1 MTRKEGVASEVNRR
15 ADQTPVDAGAHPRPR
30 GRPRGA
36 KTRLLREGSGELGR
50 HHFAFLRALLDDVD
64 LERAWR
70 LYLSFTGGPSDR
82 RHFATRLRLIVAA
95 IEHAGVARGC
105 GSELAVALPA
115 LRALPD
121 FAGARAGR
129 GAGKAGHISTP
140 DVALAPASS
149 QPPSPNL
156 EEWRSQYCGATGID
170 EDFYTEAEWL
180 ELYGEEFGED
190 AASGQMGA
198 GKSGHSAALPSPAL
212 SATTHSRLA
221 EGSPGAATPR
231 LSKTQSKAIVEAL
244 AALERV
250 LSREATLEDE
260 TGFWL
265 GSGIPRDLAKVGVN
279 SLGDLVNYIN
289 IYGFR
294 WHRRVHRMGVVRAR
308 RLLDWLTPIAEAGG
322 QPFNDSARR
331 PETDLAMLRR
341 RELASRGVTGAEPF
355 ALVPIVGGALSD
367 ALSGRQ
373 GAFRSHEANV
383 WGAETDVQAI
393 SQWLS
398 RYQGQ
403 TRREYTRIAE
413 RFYLWCIHVRH
424 KALSSLQEPDLQAYQ
439 AFLAAPPADWVQE
452 RKVRREDASWRPFRG
467 PLGRNS
473 QRHEFTVLGSMFSD
487 MHKNGYLRANAMA
500 NLGRTLGLL
509 RPSIDVRRSLS
520 ERQWAFAM
528 EVLHEKPD
536 TPERRRLQLL
546 LELGSTTGLRLSE
559 LATTR
564 LKGFRR
570 ALVDGQEA
578 WLLDVIGKGGK
589 PRTVMVFDEIKTLLD
604 RHHQDMNAAGLGFD
618 SRVTK
623 VQTANSLPTTAAG
636 ERMAGTGHVVNSSL
650 GEDVEQALQDAL
662 QAEHQQAWRPLV
674 GILKRPPP
682 RRNLDRLGVPFLDRE
697 QPSQADRYGALER
710 SAIYKTLRRFFREVA
725 VAAAARDG
733 APGSADFLN
742 ASTHW
747 LRHTFANS
755 AVRQMQPQVLQ
766 SLLGHSDLRVTS
778 VYVKADAVDLVRGMR
793 AMQRAAESG
802 PERAPRGRVS
812 AATTTPKKAC

>member
-1 MTRKEGVASEVNRR
+1 MPTEVVATEV
-15 ADQTPVDAGAHPRPR
+15 APTPAQVSADAGLPARLR

-50 HHFAFLRALLDDVD
+50 HHFAFLRALLDGVD
-64 LERAWR
+64 LERAWK

-82 RHFATRLRLIVAA
+82 RHFAGRLRLVVEA
-95 IEHAGVARGC
+95 IERAGSTRGC
-105 GSELAVALPA
+105 VTELAVALPA

-121 FAGARAGR
+121 FAVARTGR
-129 GAGKAGHISTP
+129 GAGKAGHIDPVETKHG
-140 DVALAPASS
+140 LAPST
-149 QPPSPNL
+149 PPSPSL
-156 EEWRSQYCGATGID
+156 EEWRSQYCGSTGID

-180 ELYGEEFGED
+180 ELYVEEFGAE
-190 AASGQMGA
+190 AARGQSGA
-198 GKSGHSAALPSPAL
+198 GKAGHFAAPPSPAL
-212 SATTHSRLA
+212 SATTHARLVEGLPVVATSRL
-221 EGSPGAATPR
+221 SAAQR
-231 LSKTQSKAIVEAL
+231 KAVVEAL
-244 AALERV
+244 ATLERV
-250 LSREATLEDE
+250 LSREASLEDE
-260 TGFWL
+260 AGFWL
-265 GSGIPRDLAKVGVN
+265 GSGIPRDLAKVGVK

-294 WHRRVHRMGVVRAR
+294 WHRRVPRMGVVRAR

-322 QPFNDSARR
+322 RPFKESARR

-341 RELASRGVTGAEPF
+341 RELAVRGVAGAEPF
-355 ALVPIVGGALSD
+355 ALVPIVDGALPD

-403 TRREYTRIAE
+403 TRRDYTRIAE
-413 RFYLWCIHVRH
+413 RFYLWCIHVRR

-473 QRHEFTVLGSMFSD
+473 QRHEFTVLGSMFSA
-487 MHKNGYLRANAMA
+487 MHEKGYLRANAMA

-509 RPSIDVRRSLS
+509 KPSIDVRRSIS
-520 ERQWAFAM
+520 EHQWAFAM

-570 ALVDGQEA
+570 ELVDGEEA

-589 PRTVMVFDEIKTLLD
+589 PRTVMVFDAIKTLLEQ
-604 RHHQDMNAAGLGFD
+604 HHQDMDAAGLGFD
-618 SRVTK
+618 SRVK
-623 VQTANSLPTTAAG
+623 RVQAANSLPTTAAG
-636 ERMAGTGHVVNSSL
+636 ERMAGTGQELDSSRAE
-650 GEDVEQALQDAL
+650 GVGPALQDAL
-662 QAEHQQAWRPLV
+662 QAEHQEAWRPLV

-682 RRNLDRLGVPFLDRE
+682 RRKIDRLGVPFLDRE
-697 QPSQADRYGALER
+697 APSQADRYGALER
-710 SAIYKTLRRFFREVA
+710 SAI
-725 VAAAARDG
+725 
-733 APGSADFLN
+733 
-742 ASTHW
+742 
-747 LRHTFANS
+747 
-755 AVRQMQPQVLQ
+755 
-766 SLLGHSDLRVTS
+766 
-778 VYVKADAVDLVRGMR
+778 
-793 AMQRAAESG
+793 
-802 PERAPRGRVS
+802 
-812 AATTTPKKAC
+812 

>member
-1 MTRKEGVASEVNRR
+1 MPTEVVATEVAPAPGQVTADVGVPARR
-15 ADQTPVDAGAHPRPR
+15 R

-50 HHFAFLRALLDDVD
+50 HHFAFLRALLDGVD
-64 LERAWR
+64 LERAWK

-82 RHFATRLRLIVAA
+82 RHFAGRLRLVVEA
-95 IEHAGVARGC
+95 IERAGSTRGC
-105 GSELAVALPA
+105 AAELAVALPA

-121 FAGARAGR
+121 FAVARTGR
-129 GAGKAGHISTP
+129 GAGKAGHIEPEETKHRP
-140 DVALAPASS
+140 APIV
-149 QPPSPNL
+149 PPSPSL
-156 EEWRSQYCGATGID
+156 EEWRSQYRGSSGID
-170 EDFYTEAEWL
+170 EDFYTEGEWL
-180 ELYGEEFGED
+180 ELYVEEFGAE
-190 AASGQMGA
+190 AARGQSGA
-198 GKSGHSAALPSPAL
+198 GKAGHLAAPPSPAL
-212 SATTHSRLA
+212 SATTHARLVEGLPIVATSRL
-221 EGSPGAATPR
+221 SAAQR
-231 LSKTQSKAIVEAL
+231 KIVVEAL
-244 AALERV
+244 ATLERV
-250 LSREATLEDE
+250 LSREAGLEDE
-260 TGFWL
+260 AGFWL
-265 GSGIPRDLAKVGVN
+265 GSGIPRDLAKVGVK

-294 WHRRVHRMGVVRAR
+294 WHRRVPRMGVVRAR
-308 RLLDWLTPIAEAGG
+308 RLLDWLSPIAETGG
-322 QPFNDSARR
+322 RPFKESARR
-331 PETDLAMLRR
+331 PETDLALLRR
-341 RELASRGVTGAEPF
+341 RELAGRGVAGAEPF
-355 ALVPIVGGALSD
+355 ALVPIVDGALPD

-373 GAFRSHEANV
+373 GAFRSHEVNV

-403 TRREYTRIAE
+403 TRRDYTRIAE
-413 RFYLWCIHVRH
+413 RFYLWCIHVRR

-473 QRHEFTVLGSMFSD
+473 QRHEFTVLGSMFSA
-487 MHKNGYLRANAMA
+487 MHEKGYLRANAMA

-509 RPSIDVRRSLS
+509 KPSIDVRRSLS
-520 ERQWAFAM
+520 ERQWAFAI

-564 LKGFRR
+564 LRGFRR
-570 ALVDGQEA
+570 ELVDGEEA

-589 PRTVMVFDEIKTLLD
+589 LRTVMVFDEIKTLLEQ
-604 RHHQDMNAAGLGFD
+604 HHQDMDAAGLGFD
-618 SRVTK
+618 ARVAK
-623 VQTANSLPTTAAG
+623 VQAPNSLPITAAG
-636 ERMAGTGHVVNSSL
+636 ERMSATSQGLDEGIAEGAG
-650 GEDVEQALQDAL
+650 QALQDAL
-662 QAEHQQAWRPLV
+662 RSEHQEAWRPLV

-682 RRNLDRLGVPFLDRE
+682 RRDLDRLGVPFLDHQ

-710 SAIYKTLRRFFREVA
+710 SAIYKVLRRFFRDVA

-755 AVRQMQPQVLQ
+755 AVKQMQPQVLQ

-778 VYVKADAVDLVRGMR
+778 VYVKADAADLVRGMR
-793 AMQRAAESG
+793 AMQRAANSPAAE
-802 PERAPRGRVS
+802 APRHRAVT
-812 AATTTPKKAC
+812 AEIPPK

>member
-1 MTRKEGVASEVNRR
+1 MSTEVVATEV
-15 ADQTPVDAGAHPRPR
+15 APTPAQVSADAGVPARRR

-50 HHFAFLRALLDDVD
+50 HHFAFLRALLDGVD
-64 LERAWR
+64 LERAWK

-82 RHFATRLRLIVAA
+82 RHFAGRLRLVVEA
-95 IEHAGVARGC
+95 IERAGSTRGC
-105 GSELAVALPA
+105 VTELAVALPA

-121 FAGARAGR
+121 FAVARTGR
-129 GAGKAGHISTP
+129 GTGKAGHIDPVETKHG
-140 DVALAPASS
+140 LAPST
-149 QPPSPNL
+149 PPSPSL
-156 EEWRSQYCGATGID
+156 EEWRSQYCGSTGID

-180 ELYGEEFGED
+180 ELYVEEFGEE
-190 AASGQMGA
+190 AARGQSGA
-198 GKSGHSAALPSPAL
+198 GKAGHFAAPPSPAL
-212 SATTHSRLA
+212 SATTHARLVEGLPVVATSRL
-221 EGSPGAATPR
+221 SAAQR
-231 LSKTQSKAIVEAL
+231 KAVVEAL
-244 AALERV
+244 ATLERV
-250 LSREATLEDE
+250 LSREASLEDE
-260 TGFWL
+260 AGFWL
-265 GSGIPRDLAKVGVN
+265 GSGIPRDLAKVGVK

-294 WHRRVHRMGVVRAR
+294 WHRRVPRMGVVRAR

-322 QPFNDSARR
+322 RPFKESARR

-341 RELASRGVTGAEPF
+341 RELAVRGVAGAEPF
-355 ALVPIVGGALSD
+355 ALVPIVDGALPD

-403 TRREYTRIAE
+403 TRRDYTRIAE
-413 RFYLWCIHVRH
+413 RFYLWCIHVRR

-473 QRHEFTVLGSMFSD
+473 QRHEFTVLGSMFSA
-487 MHKNGYLRANAMA
+487 MHEKGYLRANAMA

-509 RPSIDVRRSLS
+509 KPSIDVRRSLS
-520 ERQWAFAM
+520 EHQWAFAM

-570 ALVDGQEA
+570 ELVDGQEA

-589 PRTVMVFDEIKTLLD
+589 PRTVMVFDEIKTLLEQ
-604 RHHQDMNAAGLGFD
+604 HHQDMDAAGLGFD
-618 SRVTK
+618 ARVER
-623 VQTANSLPTTAAG
+623 VQAPNSLPVTAAG
-636 ERMAGTGHVVNSSL
+636 ERMAGADHGL
-650 GEDVEQALQDAL
+650 GDSIGEGPGQALQDAL
-662 QAEHQQAWRPLV
+662 RTEHREAWRPLV

-682 RRNLDRLGVPFLDRE
+682 RRDLDRLGVPFLDRE

-710 SAIYKTLRRFFREVA
+710 SAIYKALRRFFREVA

-755 AVRQMQPQVLQ
+755 AVKQMQPQVLQ

-778 VYVKADAVDLVRGMR
+778 VYVKADAADLVRGMR
-793 AMQRAAESG
+793 AMQRASDG
-802 PERAPRGRVS
+802 TR
-812 AATTTPKKAC
+812 PK

>member
-1 MTRKEGVASEVNRR
+1 MPTEVVATEAAPAPAQVK
-15 ADQTPVDAGAHPRPR
+15 ADAGVPARRR
-30 GRPRGA
+30 GRPRDA

-50 HHFAFLRALLDDVD
+50 HYFAFLRALLDGVD
-64 LERAWR
+64 LERAWK

-82 RHFATRLRLIVAA
+82 RHFAGRLRLVVEA
-95 IEHAGVARGC
+95 IERAGSTRGC
-105 GSELAVALPA
+105 ATELAVALPA

-121 FAGARAGR
+121 FAVARTGR
-129 GAGKAGHISTP
+129 GAGKAGHIDPEETEHRP
-140 DVALAPASS
+140 APSV
-149 QPPSPNL
+149 PPSPSL
-156 EEWRSQYCGATGID
+156 EEWRSQYCGSTGID

-180 ELYGEEFGED
+180 ELYVEEFGAE
-190 AASGQMGA
+190 AARGQSGA
-198 GKSGHSAALPSPAL
+198 GKAGHLAAPPSPAL
-212 SATTHSRLA
+212 SATTHARLV
-221 EGSPGAATPR
+221 EGLPMVATSHLSAAQR
-231 LSKTQSKAIVEAL
+231 MAVVEAL
-244 AALERV
+244 ATLERV
-250 LSREATLEDE
+250 LSCEASLEDE
-260 TGFWL
+260 AGFWL
-265 GSGIPRDLAKVGVN
+265 GSGIPRDLAKVGVK

-294 WHRRVHRMGVVRAR
+294 WHRRVPRMGVVRAR
-308 RLLDWLTPIAEAGG
+308 RLLDWLTPIAEGG
-322 QPFNDSARR
+322 GRPFKESARR
-331 PETDLAMLRR
+331 PETDLALLRR
-341 RELASRGVTGAEPF
+341 RELAGRGVAGAEPF
-355 ALVPIVGGALSD
+355 ALVPIVDGALSD

-403 TRREYTRIAE
+403 TRRDYTRIAE
-413 RFYLWCIHVRH
+413 RFYLWCIHVRR

-473 QRHEFTVLGSMFSD
+473 QRHEFTVLGSMFSA
-487 MHKNGYLRANAMA
+487 MHEKGYLRANAMA

-509 RPSIDVRRSLS
+509 KPSIDVRRSLS

-570 ALVDGQEA
+570 EPVDGQEA

-589 PRTVMVFDEIKTLLD
+589 PRTVMVFDEIKTLLEQ
-604 RHHQDMNAAGLGFD
+604 HHQDMDAAGLGFD
-618 SRVTK
+618 ARVER
-623 VQTANSLPTTAAG
+623 VQAPNSLPVTAAG
-636 ERMAGTGHVVNSSL
+636 ERMAGAGHGL
-650 GEDVEQALQDAL
+650 GDSIGEGAGQALQDAL
-662 QAEHQQAWRPLV
+662 RTEHREAWRPLV

-682 RRNLDRLGVPFLDRE
+682 RRDLDRLGVPFLDRE

-710 SAIYKTLRRFFREVA
+710 SAIYKALRRFFREVA

-747 LRHTFANS
+747 LRHTFANA
-755 AVRQMQPQVLQ
+755 AVKQMQPQVLQ

-793 AMQRAAESG
+793 AMQRAAS
-802 PERAPRGRVS
+802 APAASFPRRGTAS
-812 AATTTPKKAC
+812 AETLPK

>member
-1 MTRKEGVASEVNRR
+1 MPTEVVASQVAPATGQLTAKTGLPPRR
-15 ADQTPVDAGAHPRPR
+15 R
-30 GRPRGA
+30 GRPPGA
-36 KTRLLREGSGELGR
+36 KTRLLREGCGELGR
-50 HHFAFLRALLDDVD
+50 HHFAFLRALLDGVD

-82 RHFATRLRLIVAA
+82 RHFAGRLRLVIGA
-95 IEHAGVARGC
+95 IERAGATREC
-105 GSELAVALPA
+105 KAELAVALPA

-121 FAGARAGR
+121 FAVARTKR
-129 GAGKAGHISTP
+129 GAGKAGHIDP
-140 DVALAPASS
+140 EGMQRPAPSP
-149 QPPSPNL
+149 PPSPSL
-156 EEWRSQYCGATGID
+156 EEWRSQYCGAAGID

-180 ELYGEEFGED
+180 ELYGEEFGAE
-190 AASGQMGA
+190 AARGQFGA
-198 GKSGHSAALPSPAL
+198 GKAGHFAALPSPAL
-212 SATTHSRLA
+212 AATTHARLVEESPIAATSRL
-221 EGSPGAATPR
+221 SGAQR
-231 LSKTQSKAIVEAL
+231 KAVVEAL
-244 AALERV
+244 ATLERV
-250 LSREATLEDE
+250 ISREASLEDE
-260 TGFWL
+260 AGFWL
-265 GSGIPRDLAKVGVN
+265 GSGIPRDLAKVGVK
-279 SLGDLVNYIN
+279 SLGDLVNFIN

-294 WHRRVHRMGVVRAR
+294 WHRRVPRMGVVRAR
-308 RLLDWLTPIAEAGG
+308 RLLDWVTPIAEAGG
-322 QPFNDSARR
+322 RPFKESARR
-331 PETDLAMLRR
+331 PETDLALLRR
-341 RELASRGVTGAEPF
+341 RDLAGRGVTNAEPF
-355 ALVPIVGGALSD
+355 ALVPIVDGALPD

-403 TRREYTRIAE
+403 TRRDYTRIAE
-413 RFYLWCIHVRH
+413 RFYLWCIHVRR

-473 QRHEFTVLGSMFSD
+473 QRHEFTVLGSMFSA
-487 MHKNGYLRANAMA
+487 MHEKGYLRANAMA

-509 RPSIDVRRSLS
+509 KPSIDVRRSLS

-564 LKGFRR
+564 LRGFRR
-570 ALVDGQEA
+570 ERVDGEEA

-589 PRTVMVFDEIKTLLD
+589 LRTVMVFDEIKTLLEQ
-604 RHHQDMNAAGLGFD
+604 HHQDMDAAGLGFD
-618 SRVTK
+618 ARVAR
-623 VQTANSLPTTAAG
+623 VQAPNSLPITAAG
-636 ERMAGTGHVVNSSL
+636 ERMSATSQGLDDGIAVGAG
-650 GEDVEQALQDAL
+650 QALQDAL
-662 QAEHQQAWRPLV
+662 RSEHQEAWRPLV

-682 RRNLDRLGVPFLDRE
+682 RRDLDRLGVPFIDHQ

-710 SAIYKTLRRFFREVA
+710 SAIYKVLRRFFRDVA

-778 VYVKADAVDLVRGMR
+778 VYVKADAADLVRGMR
-793 AMQRAAESG
+793 AMQRAANLPASDV
-802 PERAPRGRVS
+802 PRRRV
-812 AATTTPKKAC
+812 ATVVTPSK

>member
-1 MTRKEGVASEVNRR
+1 MPTEVVASEVAPAPGQLTANASVPPRR
-15 ADQTPVDAGAHPRPR
+15 R

-50 HHFAFLRALLDDVD
+50 HHFAFLRALLDGVD

-82 RHFATRLRLIVAA
+82 RHFATRLRLVVAA
-95 IEHAGVARGC
+95 IEHAGEARGC

-115 LRALPD
+115 LHALPD
-121 FAGARAGR
+121 FAVAKAGR

-140 DVALAPASS
+140 EVALRPASS
-149 QPPSPNL
+149 QPPSPSL

-190 AASGQMGA
+190 AAAGQTGA
-198 GKSGHSAALPSPAL
+198 GKAGHLAAPPSPAL
-212 SATTHSRLA
+212 SATTHSRLV
-221 EGSPGAATPR
+221 EGSSAAAAPR
-231 LSKTQSKAIVEAL
+231 LSATQRKAVVEAL

-250 LSREATLEDE
+250 LSREACLEDE
-260 TGFWL
+260 AGFWL
-265 GSGIPRDLAKVGVN
+265 GSGIPRDLAKVGVK

-294 WHRRVHRMGVVRAR
+294 WHRRVPRMGVVRAR
-308 RLLDWLTPIAEAGG
+308 RLLEWLDPIAEAGG
-322 QPFNDSARR
+322 RPFKESARR
-331 PETDLAMLRR
+331 PETDLALLRR
-341 RELASRGVTGAEPF
+341 RELAGRGVAGAEPF
-355 ALVPIVGGALSD
+355 ALVPIVDGALSD

-403 TRREYTRIAE
+403 TRRDYTRIAE
-413 RFYLWCIHVRH
+413 RFYLWCIHVRR

-473 QRHEFTVLGSMFSD
+473 QRHEFTVLGSMFSA
-487 MHKNGYLRANAMA
+487 MHEKGYLRANAMA

-509 RPSIDVRRSLS
+509 KPSIDVRRSLS

-570 ALVDGQEA
+570 ELVDGQEA

-589 PRTVMVFDEIKTLLD
+589 PRTVMVFDEIKTLLEQ
-604 RHHQDMNAAGLGFD
+604 HHQDMDAAGLGFD
-618 SRVTK
+618 SRVER
-623 VQTANSLPTTAAG
+623 VQAANSLPTTAAG
-636 ERMAGTGHVVNSSL
+636 ERMAGTGHELDSRLDDGV
-650 GEDVEQALQDAL
+650 GQALQGAL
-662 QAEHQQAWRPLV
+662 RAEHQQAWRPLV

-697 QPSQADRYGALER
+697 LPSQADRYGALER
-710 SAIYKTLRRFFREVA
+710 SAIYKALRRFFREVA

-733 APGSADFLN
+733 TPGSADFLN

-755 AVRQMQPQVLQ
+755 AVKQMQPQVLQ

-793 AMQRAAESG
+793 AMQRAAGSG
-802 PERAPRGRVS
+802 TEEAPRRRAS
-812 AATTTPKKAC
+812 AASTTPK